1 MKGKKILLFR
11 KRGIYELT
19 FLESKNKQGKK
30 RKVKKY
36 DKRRYT
42 N

>member
-19 FLESKNKQGKK
+19 FLKSKNKYGKK
-30 RKVKKY
+30 KKGKKV
-36 DKRRYT
+36 
-42 N
+42 